1 MIMDRITNKENNNFL
16 ITERERSQL
25 LAELHARLFWVGEKI
40 PSFVEINGKKC
51 KLHDLVWDLINKETI
66 SDDEKN
72 QIEKYIAVLKE
83 KERVDELELQT
94 KEMTREEAR
103 ELFDE
108 TAGLMRA
115 IMDIREIEDGIS
127 KEKEKEFHEIF
138 SDQSDRRDTQI
149 VEFLKRC
156 RKIITIL

>member
-1 MIMDRITNKENNNFL
+1 MDRITNKENNNFL

-103 ELFDE
+103 NLFDE
-108 TAGLMRA
+108 TAGLLRA
-115 IMDIREIEDGIS
+115 IIDLREIEVGTS
-127 KEKEKEFHEIF
+127 KDYKKKFHEIF
-138 SDQSDRRDTQI
+138 SAQRIEEIRKWLN
-149 VEFLKRC
+149 FLKDAG
-156 RKIITIL
+156 KI